1 MDSFFGNI
9 VKAKFNNREHQ
20 IKQSLIDTLSDNA
33 KEIQYELKEG
43 ANDEMCEQLYL
54 SDHTQSLCAT
64 IEAIFLHGLKDSFL
78 WQTVNILVG
87 AASEANR
94 RPSPT
99 FWAPLLVFSHKFAIE
114 QIHSMQQINT
124 EVGYCR
130 CWIRQSLND
139 CLLSSYFSNMRKSSQ
154 ALAPYYQRTAFLR
167 DSDFMELAESLIG
180 GLEACVSFD
189 LPLNSSLLNQW
200 TDLPLQLSGLYTPS
214 LQTYPIASGIDV
226 ANNTGILYTSVS
238 PAKIAGDKPM
248 REIVAEDRNIPIP
261 RPLQTN
267 EFFSASIHNSP
278 LESAM
283 PNRKSTFVKLYVSV
297 EAIEEPTNVDVG
309 VDCFEGIDDD
319 IEDDLKLSALLSRV
333 DAMATAEKRDSPEP
347 STSTIARQQDETK
360 TENRESIS
368 LSNTDNEQIVIETEE
383 STNPFN
389 NTSPIMGNSLVSRM
403 GWSSMDDKEFEI
415 AAKSNEEEST
425 TPVQSMSRPL
435 SRSNSLIKSP
445 IDRFSY
451 NSLLRRGV
459 KRAQDGDECFTRQ
472 IDFNDVWLRFEST
485 LGITYTNV
493 NSNNNDGAETS
504 SSKSIDKSSKPEES
518 DEDGF
523 VDFEFVQSDS
533 LAMQFSM
540 PELREMVQQTFKIP
554 RESGL
559 DSQNF
564 ACLSCG
570 NPLGVGGSGMTT
582 TQVCGFNGAYYCSG
596 CMATDAFQIP
606 ARVIFNWDFKKYA
619 VSQKAAAFLQEF
631 QHQSFIDL
639 KILNPDIYQYVD
651 EMAEL
656 QSLRIQLNFIR
667 AYLFTCCAPIIEKL
681 RKQLWTKEYLYEH
694 IHRYTFADLQR
705 IPKRVLADQ
714 LRKVVAFGRQHILEC
729 PLCSQKGFI
738 CEICQS
744 NKVLYPFDI
753 DTTYKCDDCSAVFH
767 AECLSSLLPCPKCE
781 RKRKREDLPLLDV
794 IHQSDATE
802 EFVSKENE
810 HCVL

>member
-9 VKAKFNNREHQ
+9 VKAKFNSREHQ

-87 AASEANR
+87 TGGEANR

-99 FWAPLLVFSHKFAIE
+99 FWAPLMIFSHKYAIE
-114 QIHSMQQINT
+114 QIHSMTQITT
-124 EVGYCR
+124 EIGYCR

-154 ALAPYYQRTAFLR
+154 TLAPYYQRTAFLR

-189 LPLNSSLLNQW
+189 LPLNSSLLNTW

-214 LQTYPIASGIDV
+214 LQSYPIASGIDV
-226 ANNTGILYTSVS
+226 ANNTGVLYTSVS
-238 PAKIAGDKPM
+238 PAKIAADKPM
-248 REIVAEDRNIPIP
+248 HELVAEDRNIPIP
-261 RPLQTN
+261 KPLQTN

-278 LESAM
+278 FKESAI
-283 PNRKSTFVKLYVSV
+283 PNLKATFIKPYVSV
-297 EAIEEPTNVDVG
+297 EEVEEPTSVDVG
-309 VDCFEGIDDD
+309 VDCFEAIDDD
-319 IEDDLKLSALLSRV
+319 IEHDVQLTALLTRV
-333 DAMATAEKRDSPEP
+333 DAMVTKRDSPEP
-347 STSTIARQQDETK
+347 SNSGVANLQSEMSEAEKR
-360 TENRESIS
+360 
-368 LSNTDNEQIVIETEE
+368 LSALMTANDADEQIIIETEE
-383 STNPFN
+383 TNPFSSA
-389 NTSPIMGNSLVSRM
+389 SPIMGNSLVSRM
-403 GWSSMDDKEFEI
+403 GWSSTDDNELEI
-415 AAKSNEEEST
+415 AAKANEEST
-425 TPVQSMSRPL
+425 TPVQSMSRSL
-435 SRSNSLIKSP
+435 SRSNSLNSSIKSP

-459 KRAQDGDECFTRQ
+459 KRAQDGDECFSRQ
-472 IDFNDVWLRFEST
+472 IDYNDVWQRFEST
-485 LGITYTNV
+485 LGIAHTNAV
-493 NSNNNDGAETS
+493 SNDAAET
-504 SSKSIDKSSKPEES
+504 KSQKSADKPDES
-518 DEDGF
+518 GDEDAL

-533 LAMQFSM
+533 LAHFSM

-570 NPLGVGGSGMTT
+570 NPLGVGGSGVTT

-596 CMATDAFQIP
+596 CMATDPFQIP
-606 ARVIFNWDFKKYA
+606 ARVIFNWDFKKYP

-705 IPKRVLADQ
+705 IPKKLLADQ

-767 AECLSSLLPCPKCE
+767 AECLNALHPCPKCE
-781 RKRKREDLPLLDV
+781 RRRKREDLPLLDV
-794 IHQSDATE
+794 IHQTADATE

-810 HCVL
+810 HLLP